1 MPVRAGSHHGT
12 TDDTTHVVCVPAPPR
27 GTVRMVKSIL
37 VHNGDG
43 SPQTVLLKKVILD
56 PEGGVT
62 RYTFHRETLTT
73 LTNLAFTALVVLD
86 GPKERIE
93 MVLTGATTIELDFAT
108 SWGDQT

>member
-27 GTVRMVKSIL
+27 GVVRMVKSIL

-43 SPQTVLLKKVILD
+43 SPQTVLLKKVILN
-56 PEGGVT
+56 PEGT
-62 RYTFHRETLTT
+62 DTKYTFHREALTT

-93 MVLTGATTIELDFAT
+93 MVLTGSTAIELDFAT